1 MLDLK
6 NKLEIQDL
14 IRELEENKLNYEVIT
29 TKASNKGE
37 ITYLE
42 IRISGVNNDKINN

>member
-1 MLDLK
+1 MFDLK

-14 IRELEENKLNYEVIT
+14 IKELEENKIKYGIT
-29 TKASNKGE
+29 INKCSRNGK

-42 IRISGVNNDKINN
+42 IRIAGEDDD